1 MAEGGRGDSDGDGDG
16 DGDGDSDGDGDC
28 SAVRQAAAGA
38 ALNLP
43 AAGYEQDAELMQQLR
58 CDAM

>member
-1 MAEGGRGDSDGDGDG
+1 MAEGGRGDGDSDG
-16 DGDGDSDGDGDC
+16 DGDGDC

-38 ALNLP
+38 DLNLP